1 MITAATA
8 PAHYAED
15 TQTSGPA
22 IMQNSS
28 SLLAERAPDRMP
40 HFFQN
45 RLGTS
50 NEYRN

>member
-22 IMQNSS
+22 IMQNKQQPSRGAS
-28 SLLAERAPDRMP
+28 P
-40 HFFQN
+40 
-45 RLGTS
+45 
-50 NEYRN
+50 